1 MAYSELIKNLDI
13 LRTYIRSFYIY
24 GFKTRNQ
31 FFGKSPRTY
40 DDEKRRLEN
49 YLDGYMTFRPDENGK
64 VTFFSIDSRYTV
76 HNPLYKIFKAKSFTA
91 MDISL
96 HFMLMEY
103 LGTIQYEQISRTSQ
117 VRTLH
122 NAKSMFP
129 DALFISL
136 ERFSYCCKVRRF
148 TPERTDNSFWVRPA
162 SLRSSCNFDFLSFF
176 EMILFATSTNF
187 CSGAS

>member
-40 DDEKRRLEN
+40 DDEKHRLEN

-64 VTFFSIDSRYTV
+64 VTFLSIDSRYTAY
-76 HNPLYKIFKAKSFTA
+76 NPLYKIFKAKSFTA

-103 LGTIQYEQISRTSQ
+103 LGSIQVDWRQKQE
-117 VRTLH
+117 
-122 NAKSMFP
+122 
-129 DALFISL
+129 
-136 ERFSYCCKVRRF
+136 
-148 TPERTDNSFWVRPA
+148 SFWWKWYWKGYT
-162 SLRSSCNFDFLSFF
+162 
-176 EMILFATSTNF
+176 ILWKSDISTVQSTKKINLK
-187 CSGAS
+187 